1 MFRTYRIST
10 CLLLGSLLFAFPLFG
25 QSSGVPHLIPGVT
38 SGLGTQP
45 TETPPSRTNSAS
57 PSPAPATAASGGDA
71 PIPFDPADLKSDWMK
86 FDRSGDGKIDY
97 AVLFD
102 AQGEKKEEALDFN
115 HDGMLD
121 DFLYYSRG
129 VLVREEIDSNYDGKI
144 DLWVYLHRGVY
155 IERYEQDTNFDG
167 KPDIVRV
174 YGTEK

>member
-1 MFRTYRIST
+1 MFRTDRISI
-10 CLLLGSLLFAFPLFG
+10 CLLIGSLLFVLPVFG
-25 QSSGVPHLIPGVT
+25 QTSGTPRLIPGVT
-38 SGLGTQP
+38 SGFGTQP
-45 TETPPSRTNSAS
+45 TDTS
-57 PSPAPATAASGGDA
+57 PTAPDKIKESPVHAAIVASGES
-71 PIPFDPADLKSDWMK
+71 PIPFNPADLKSDWLK
-86 FDRSGDGKIDY
+86 FDRNGDGKIDY

-129 VLVREEIDSNYDGKI
+129 VLVREEIDSNFDGKV
-144 DLWVYLHRGVY
+144 DLWVYLYRGVY

-174 YGTEK
+174 YGEKK